1 MPKRTSG
8 RHVRLMGL
16 AVFVALGFG
25 SAASAQSPQP
35 ESRPAVTQAIFGGAD
50 LDYEVEPFDRL
61 DIFQGCILFLDGS
74 KRYCTMQG
82 IRGIYL
88 NKDQAPWQVQLS
100 TNIPAKEYSA
110 AVLEKYP
117 LWELNHLCGGSLIAP
132 NWILT
137 AAHCIKRDD
146 MRRYGLTA
154 RLGVGDLSKPE
165 GVAFKI
171 DRAIVH
177 QDYDPKT
184 KLNDIALL
192 HFVDHRTD
200 GRPLSALGIETITLH
215 GALAEGPRLKPEEDL
230 ITMGW
235 GVTSTGPDGRNSK
248 DLLGFR
254 LNRMPNDFCAQA
266 LKAPERINASV
277 ICAIGPGTDACQG
290 DSGGPLN
297 SAVYRIDK
305 QRVVSVQVGIV
316 SWGKGCAIPG
326 NPGVYTRVSAHLG
339 WIRRA
344 MAAPSDVSVLR

>member
-1 MPKRTSG
+1 MPKHTSG
-8 RHVRLMGL
+8 LHVCLMGL
-16 AVFVALGFG
+16 VFFATFGLG
-25 SAASAQSPQP
+25 SAALAQSAQP
-35 ESRPAVTQAIFGGAD
+35 ESRPAASQTILGGAD

-61 DIFQGCILFLDGS
+61 DILEGCILFLDGS
-74 KRYCTMQG
+74 KRFCTAKG
-82 IRGIYL
+82 IGGIYL
-88 NKDQAPWQVQLS
+88 DKDEAPWQVQLS

-110 AVLEKYP
+110 AVLQKYP

-132 NWILT
+132 SWILT
-137 AAHCIKRDD
+137 AAHCIKRDE

-154 RLGVGDLSKPE
+154 RLGVGDLSKQE

-192 HFVDHRTD
+192 HFVDDRTD

-215 GALAEGPRLKPEEDL
+215 GAITEGPRLKPEEDL

-235 GVTSTGPDGRNSK
+235 GVTSTGPDSRNSK

-297 SAVYRIDK
+297 AAVYRFDK
-305 QRVVSVQVGIV
+305 QRVVAVQVGIV

-344 MAAPSDVSVLR
+344 MAAPTHVTLMR